1 MKKTFLIGILLIA
14 LGILAFIVPIPR
26 RETHGVTVGDAHLG
40 VETETREKLPSA
52 VGIILLAGGVLA
64 LVLGSRRE

>member
-1 MKKTFLIGILLIA
+1 MKNTYVIGILLIA

-40 VETETREKLPSA
+40 VETKTNEKLPPV

-64 LVLGSRRE
+64 LVLGTRRE